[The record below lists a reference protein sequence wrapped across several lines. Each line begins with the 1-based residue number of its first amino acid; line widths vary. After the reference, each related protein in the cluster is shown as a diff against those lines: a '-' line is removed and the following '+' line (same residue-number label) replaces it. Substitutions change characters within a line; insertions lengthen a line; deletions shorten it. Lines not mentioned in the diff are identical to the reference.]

1 MPEQNP
7 IRAGITGSPT
17 QLPCPMTRAEKVCWT
32 ITLLGAAAV
41 VAPFAFEEAMEP
53 LGDARFAGV
62 MIGAMA
68 GLTAFICAYMFRAR
82 GRVFERLRRGEN
94 LVARWTY
101 APDEWKSFAAEDD
114 VRERSSKWKLF
125 GIVAFFCVL
134 FGVAF
139 PFFDPENGWV
149 VTMVMLGLV
158 ALIALVILATTSSR
172 RRRMQGQVGDV
183 KLGEDGLL
191 LAGELH
197 IWKGWGARLEEVSVL
212 DGNPPC
218 LAFTYST
225 PSKNSRQITTVRVPI
240 PRGKDA
246 EAADVA
252 ARFVAK
258 LPRKS

>member
-1 MPEQNP
+1 
-7 IRAGITGSPT
+7 
-17 QLPCPMTRAEKVCWT
+17 
-32 ITLLGAAAV
+32 
-41 VAPFAFEEAMEP
+41 
-53 LGDARFAGV
+53 
-62 MIGAMA
+62 
-68 GLTAFICAYMFRAR
+68 
-82 GRVFERLRRGEN
+82 
-94 LVARWTY
+94 
-101 APDEWKSFAAEDD
+101 
-114 VRERSSKWKLF
+114 
-125 GIVAFFCVL
+125 
-134 FGVAF
+134 
-139 PFFDPENGWV
+139 
-149 VTMVMLGLV
+149 MVMLGLV

-246 EAADVA
+246 KPPTWPRASWRSFRARADSSGPA
-252 ARFVAK
+252 
-258 LPRKS
+258 PRR